1 MGPETPN
8 KDYPYSSVLQ
18 AWTTFPPDSTGYYLS
33 FGSQDLPDGNT
44 TNSDEDYIAELTTD
58 KAESSLLVMQKCT
71 GCIPDDETNGD
82 T

>member
-8 KDYPYSSVLQ
+8 KDYPHSSVLQ
-18 AWTTFPPDSTGYYLS
+18 AWTTFPPDGTGYYLS
-33 FGSQDLPDGNT
+33 FGSQDLTDGNT
-44 TNSDEDYIAELTTD
+44 ANSDEDYIAELTTN

-71 GCIPDDETNGD
+71 GCIPDDETSCD